1 MNNLPTKLEN
11 KETSY
16 GQNKMLHLNLLSD
29 EDVQAMLTYR
39 KGKGMFKARL

>member
-16 GQNKMLHLNLLSD
+16 GQKQNAAFEFVVRRGCPSYVHL
-29 EDVQAMLTYR
+29 QKR
-39 KGKGMFKARL
+39 